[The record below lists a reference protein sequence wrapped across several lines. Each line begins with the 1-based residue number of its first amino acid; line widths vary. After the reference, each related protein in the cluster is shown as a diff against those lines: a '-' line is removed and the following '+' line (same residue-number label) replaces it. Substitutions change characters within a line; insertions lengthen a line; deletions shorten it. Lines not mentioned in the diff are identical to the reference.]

1 MEWHQPHCEERTNK
15 RRTLP
20 KASAAYH
27 GAKTVYHQ
35 DANTPRGQTTLQQA
49 RSHAGGRP
57 TRCLRSPRRGRC
69 VGARVP
75 QGRSPH
81 ALRHSFVTLA
91 IRGGASVTQAQAAAR
106 HKDPRTTMRYAHDLQ
121 NLDDNAV
128 DYVKF

>member
-1 MEWHQPHCEERTNK
+1 MTELFTSAGLEQ
-15 RRTLP
+15 TL
-20 KASAAYH
+20 A
-27 GAKTVYHQ
+27 
-35 DANTPRGQTTLQQA
+35 
-49 RSHAGGRP
+49 
-57 TRCLRSPRRGRC
+57 
-69 VGARVP
+69 

-128 DYVKF
+128 DDVKF